1 MYKKLFIFFGILTFL
16 LLVNNFVS
24 AKPLKKRYS
33 QNKDICQVVK
43 DTIQG
48 GGNPE
53 EIIIGAIEA
62 GVALDVVS
70 RCAIDAGVSPDKIA
84 QILEREGLLGLG
96 YTPRSQTRG
105 PRMIRVGFPGGRCH
119 RCGGGFIS
127 PSSF

>member
-1 MYKKLFIFFGILTFL
+1 MYKKIFIFFGILTFL

-48 GGNPE
+48 GGNSE
-53 EIIIGAIEA
+53 EIIIGAIGA
-62 GVALDVVS
+62 GATSDVVS
-70 RCAIDAGVSPDKIA
+70 RCAVDAGVEPDKIA
-84 QILEREGLLGLG
+84 KIFEREGLPGLG

-105 PRMIRVGFPGGRCH
+105 PRMIHSGFPGGKCPG
-119 RCGGGFIS
+119 CGGGFIS